1 MILVF
6 LVTRINSFLF
16 CFRTEIA
23 HANSRFSNSEKTLAG
38 VKEELGQVQVDYE
51 RSQKDLVACVKSGL
65 IILNALPDRLAVGK
79 VKKAGDEIVNTRVYL
94 PYNIDDS
101 YLLVSLK
108 LLFPFVYTNSIFFLV
123 YFQEN
128 AQAVLSANEDQ
139 PVEDG
144 SIQNGQGA
152 PGVNTDDQN
161 EVNPLV
167 IKEEAV
173 DMTLLENQVSLVVK
187 TISRKIQDMN
197 LLSEIKKMSFAE
209 QLLNLEC
216 SFRYVK
222 LSIFV
227 FDLRFSLSLMH
238 FFRWFF
244 DEMVRTRSR
253 PMYTTREY
261 FLRVL
266 KDFLKRAADGDY
278 QRYPANLMQFV
289 GFHDIY
295 SGDSF
300 GE

>member
-152 PGVNTDDQN
+152 PGINTDDQN

-222 LSIFV
+222 LPIFV

-238 FFRWFF
+238 FS
-244 DEMVRTRSR
+244 DG
-253 PMYTTREY
+253 
-261 FLRVL
+261 FLMKWCVPGHVQCIQHASISFVSLRI
-266 KDFLKRAADGDY
+266 FLKG
-278 QRYPANLMQFV
+278 QQMEITKGTLQ
-289 GFHDIY
+289 I
-295 SGDSF
+295 
-300 GE
+300 